1 MRVTKIVRALQC
13 ALNVLLVVVS
23 AATAIAAAV
32 ARWTDL
38 LDFDGEPII
47 GSQREISSILNDTMF
62 QELMVAVFIPS
73 VIVLF
78 IAMVGIAGSYV
89 VTGKGRSKAKLQM
102 SSIFRIIY
110 AVLLAVTLLIEGIIA
125 CLLTW
130 FFVGHNVGSF
140 AGNEC
145 PYPEF
150 SQDQAIDMLKCPI
163 DYAIKEY
170 ILDYPPAWSTLQD
183 TWYMCGYYCGS
194 NDYCS
199 DKDASNQWQT
209 TGRFCSQPVPRN
221 ATMGIF
227 AVYTG
232 NNSLVPATVSTQ
244 PLRPTIFNFIGSI
257 TLPTTVFF
265 WIVFAV
271 SACLLANTCIIGRQQ
286 NDRLPVVGHS
296 SPTRRYGRSGARTT
310 RTFV

>member
-183 TWYMCGYYCGS
+183 TWYGQVHCTCWRHSMFILISSCSRSSQVHVRLLLRIQRLLQRQRREQPMADHRSFLQPASATKCHHGDIRRVYWQQQPRPS
-194 NDYCS
+194 NS
-199 DKDASNQWQT
+199 
-209 TGRFCSQPVPRN
+209 V
-221 ATMGIF
+221 
-227 AVYTG
+227 
-232 NNSLVPATVSTQ
+232 NSTVE
-244 PLRPTIFNFIGSI
+244 
-257 TLPTTVFF
+257 
-265 WIVFAV
+265 
-271 SACLLANTCIIGRQQ
+271 AN
-286 NDRLPVVGHS
+286 DL
-296 SPTRRYGRSGARTT
+296 
-310 RTFV
+310 